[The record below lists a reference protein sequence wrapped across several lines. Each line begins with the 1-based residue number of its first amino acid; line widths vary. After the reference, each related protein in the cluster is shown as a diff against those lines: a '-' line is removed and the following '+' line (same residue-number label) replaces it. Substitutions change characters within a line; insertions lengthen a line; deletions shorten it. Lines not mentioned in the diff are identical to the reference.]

1 MSDIQARMQA
11 LSEEYKKIQ
20 TELDTSIQAR
30 QKLEAQLQENK
41 GVEKEFGKLKDDEA
55 IYKLSGPI
63 LLKQEKVE
71 ADSTVKGRIEFIT
84 KEIARLEKQIS
95 DGQDKLEK
103 KKGEIIQVQSNAQAA
118 SQPQAA
124 QA

>member
-41 GVEKEFGKLKDDEA
+41 GVEKLKDDEA

-118 SQPQAA
+118 AQPQAA